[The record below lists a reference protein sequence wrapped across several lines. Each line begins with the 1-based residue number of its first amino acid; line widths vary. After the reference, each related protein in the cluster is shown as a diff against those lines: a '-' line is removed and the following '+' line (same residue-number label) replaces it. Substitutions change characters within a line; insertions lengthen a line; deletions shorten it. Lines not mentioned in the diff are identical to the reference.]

1 MADGRLLLSP
11 HLRLDLG
18 VRVGVSALIVDLLL
32 PKYFNPLLTLALDLI
47 EGLIKNTHNS
57 GPCHAVPI
65 PIYGLLVFEQAVSE
79 MLRFS

>member
-1 MADGRLLLSP
+1 MADGRLRLSP
-11 HLRLDLG
+11 SLRLDLG
-18 VRVGVSALIVDLLL
+18 VWVGVSALIVDLLL

-47 EGLIKNTHNS
+47 EGLIKNTHYS

-79 MLRFS
+79 MLRFL